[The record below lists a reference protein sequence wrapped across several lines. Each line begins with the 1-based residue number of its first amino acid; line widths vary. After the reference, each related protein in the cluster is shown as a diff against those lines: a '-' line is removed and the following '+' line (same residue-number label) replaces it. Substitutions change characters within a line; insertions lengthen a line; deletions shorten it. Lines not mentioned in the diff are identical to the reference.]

1 MAAWCCCD
9 RLCASRSAGWLSSPA
24 GRQQERSDTRLGV
37 GLGAMQDCTWN
48 KRKQPQENCGTF
60 SFSCL

>member
-9 RLCASRSAGWLSSPA
+9 RLCASHVSSPA
-24 GRQQERSDTRLGV
+24 GRQQERSDMRLGV

-48 KRKQPQENCGTF
+48 KRKQPQENSGTF
-60 SFSCL
+60 SFPCL